1 MIEALEDI
9 SASQFPE
16 ADYGSLVHFIEL
28 KKAEAILE
36 VRDFQWELKVQEFE
50 RKKHFFL
57 MAYCA
62 IASVVGAMVGVLVFF
77 GLSYV

>member
-1 MIEALEDI
+1 MINTLEDI
-9 SASQFPE
+9 SASQIPE

-36 VRDFQWELKVQEFE
+36 VRDFQWELKVADFE
-50 RKKHFFL
+50 RRKHFF
-57 MAYCA
+57 MMGYCA
-62 IASVVGAMVGVLVFF
+62 IASVVGAIVGVLVFF